1 MFVQSVVRTDSLQ
14 RLRGSAEGTVSDAL
28 LAIELVEE
36 TLVVKY
42 GTSLLGFK
50 AQRRN
55 ILSYHHHVRSTA
67 TALAARHSRHCAAE
81 HGVQGAESPLASVLR
96 GSSGARQLRRVNYK
110 GTVHAGL
117 VSAAR
122 QHI

>member
-1 MFVQSVVRTDSLQ
+1 LQ

-50 AQRRN
+50 SHRRN
-55 ILSYHHHVRSTA
+55 ILSYHHHLSTA
-67 TALAARHSRHCAAE
+67 YKELSRHLQVFCEA
-81 HGVQGAESPLASVLR
+81 HL
-96 GSSGARQLRRVNYK
+96 
-110 GTVHAGL
+110 GL
-117 VSAAR
+117 VNFEE
-122 QHI
+122 